1 MADVEKAQSLEDLRL
16 QGPPNPDS
24 EISKATTASLTDVP
38 TATRSGP
45 EAQARL
51 IDRLGLIPSVS
62 DPKAYSRNLK
72 WFITIIVSAAAAID
86 SITTNI
92 FYRA

>member
-1 MADVEKAQSLEDLRL
+1 MADVEKAESLEDLRL
-16 QGPPNPDS
+16 QGQPNPDS

-38 TATRSGP
+38 TAPRSNL
-45 EAQARL
+45 EAQTRL
-51 IDRLGLIPSVS
+51 IHRLVLIPSVS